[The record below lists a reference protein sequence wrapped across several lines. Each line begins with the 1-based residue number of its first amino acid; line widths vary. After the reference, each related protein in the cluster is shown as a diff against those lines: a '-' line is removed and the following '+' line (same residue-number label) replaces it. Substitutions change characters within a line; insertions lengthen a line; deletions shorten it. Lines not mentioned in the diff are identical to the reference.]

1 MTTPEHAEAI
11 SGKYHWSFA
20 KNKLR
25 KMDIPTK
32 KPRKLSLYNEY
43 DAL

>member
-20 KNKLR
+20 KKNWEKWTYR
-25 KMDIPTK
+25 
-32 KPRKLSLYNEY
+32 PRSRESSVSI
-43 DAL
+43 